1 MLVGGAM
8 FLSYI
13 SVLQVKQYKDCLPS
27 KAVNANSSQLIVNHR
42 LYCKAYNVN
51 VYIQKFR
58 GYFVLFRT
66 SQLWLVIVQVNP
78 RSAFWCFE
86 YNEVITQHFW
96 DWSKHGRTIYM
107 ALADATPSSMEYTK
121 KISERSGFSNLF
133 TEKLPE
139 AIFYLMKTINK
150 I

>member
-1 MLVGGAM
+1 MYTFSSEVTLYSSEHPSCDSSFFRSTPEVS
-8 FLSYI
+8 FD
-13 SVLQVKQYKDCLPS
+13 VL
-27 KAVNANSSQLIVNHR
+27 
-42 LYCKAYNVN
+42 
-51 VYIQKFR
+51 
-58 GYFVLFRT
+58 
-66 SQLWLVIVQVNP
+66 
-78 RSAFWCFE
+78 
-86 YNEVITQHFW
+86 YNEEITPHFW

-107 ALADATPSSMEYTK
+107 ALADATPSSVEYTK